1 MPSTHGCPTPRRVSC
16 THRRVLQPYPAYA
29 SLDFT
34 RFHAMICDVV
44 RGSATA
50 RDGGALSVHRAE
62 GSLRTGGLLPNPS
75 RRSAPSGMVDVP
87 LDSLRWAPLETS
99 FRSSRPPPRVRPTR
113 RAGPAAARAGGDHPP
128 RQLAVARAQRLHRR
142 PPTALAILVAAV
154 ALSAAL
160 ATATP
165 AAAALSTAVATPP
178 SSPPPS
184 PPPSLS
190 LRRPPP
196 PSPPPSPPPPS
207 PPSSSP
213 PSPPPPPPPA
223 SPPSPRPQC
232 ASPPGRPRQL
242 RERERFNTPY
252 ARRPARAADN
262 INRAT
267 GGGKAPPT
275 RSADIRIAPS
285 LQTPYLARDPR
296 PTRVSRTRSLSPHT
310 KHAQSSRL
318 DLHTPCLG
326 RRRPSCL
333 SAKWEH
339 DTSSPPPP
347 FFWRCVTRL

>member
-1 MPSTHGCPTPRRVSC
+1 
-16 THRRVLQPYPAYA
+16 
-29 SLDFT
+29 
-34 RFHAMICDVV
+34 MICDVV

-113 RAGPAAARAGGDHPP
+113 RAWPAAARAGGDHPP